1 MPEERVMSAV
11 APSRPVGRLAVAGA
25 AVLAFACVA
34 LAVFDFFVTTSST
47 GHFGSTAD
55 YLYTLDGFP
64 FVIGFVAL
72 VAGLRALHAGQDGR
86 LGRFGFMVTAAGGAA
101 LCLCLAASLVTRS
114 ENSLGPLYPLGSLVS
129 FLGVILFAVASVR
142 ARVLLWWAGPAL
154 AVSWV
159 IGGPV
164 GDGGPLG
171 FKASAL
177 VLAAVAALVVA
188 LALRGPAAV
197 E

>member
-1 MPEERVMSAV
+1 MSAV
-11 APSRPVGRLAVAGA
+11 APSRPAGRLAVAGA

-47 GHFGSTAD
+47 DQFTSTAD

-72 VAGLRALHAGQDGR
+72 VAGLRALHAGRDGR
-86 LGRFGFMVTAAGGAA
+86 LGRFGFLVTTAGGAA
-101 LCLCLAASLVTRS
+101 LCLCLAASLATRS

-129 FLGVILFAVASVR
+129 FLGMILFAVASVR

-159 IGGPV
+159 VGGPV

-177 VLAAVAALVVA
+177 VLAAVAAVVVA
-188 LALRGPAAV
+188 LALRGPAV
-197 E
+197 VD